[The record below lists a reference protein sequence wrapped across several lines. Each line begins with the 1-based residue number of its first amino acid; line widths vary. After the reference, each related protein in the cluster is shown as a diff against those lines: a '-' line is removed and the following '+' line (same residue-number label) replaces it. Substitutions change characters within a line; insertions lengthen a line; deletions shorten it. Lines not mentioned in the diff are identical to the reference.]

1 MVRRALEA
9 PLFLPRYAA
18 GTVFLWTQLVRL
30 GVRAERQFCSL
41 HAPRSAHGGGRVPP
55 APSRT

>member
-30 GVRAERQFCSL
+30 GVRAER
-41 HAPRSAHGGGRVPP
+41 G
-55 APSRT
+55 SRQLT